1 MNNFKE
7 MLTLYFKE
15 NFKHSLLQVSVV
27 SSFLFI
33 NNEEFAFLNEPPCGG
48 GDNHVLTY
56 TLVISGY

>member
-1 MNNFKE
+1 